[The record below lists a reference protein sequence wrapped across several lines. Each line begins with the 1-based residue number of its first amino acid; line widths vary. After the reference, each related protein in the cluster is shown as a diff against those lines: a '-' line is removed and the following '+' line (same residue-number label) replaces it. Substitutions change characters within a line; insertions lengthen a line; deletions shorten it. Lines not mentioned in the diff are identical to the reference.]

1 MSKRRNGECSIF
13 PYRNGY
19 AAYAWVTTP
28 DGERKRKWVYGKT
41 HDEVHAKWIK
51 LQSTAAEGPV
61 PTSVPSVSHY
71 MNYWLREVI
80 KPNLAPKTFEKYET
94 FTRLHIL
101 PYLGA
106 KRLDKLQV
114 KDIRQWL
121 NKLAQVCQ
129 CCAQGKDAAR
139 PEPKRRCCA
148 IGQCCHA
155 PLSARSRADA
165 RDTLRAAYTCAVE
178 EELITRNPA
187 AVVRLPAPRSRK
199 RRSWTV
205 DEARRFLESTRRHDE
220 PLYAAF
226 VLILVLGLRKG
237 EVLGLTWDL
246 ADLDTAELYVSEQ
259 VQRVGRELLR
269 RQVKT
274 ETSEAPLPLPEL
286 CVAALK
292 IRAEQQQVTVT
303 ATAPTVPGL
312 IPAWCSPP
320 DMAPPS
326 SRGTSAAASTAASPR
341 PRCRGSPS
349 TAPGR
354 PAGHCWPPSTFTLA
368 WPCRFCGTARSR
380 SRWRSTPRFP
390 RPPPETH
397 SASSASGWTAS
408 TVAVLQCCTD
418 SRTASS

>member
-1 MSKRRNGECSIF
+1 
-13 PYRNGY
+13 
-19 AAYAWVTTP
+19 
-28 DGERKRKWVYGKT
+28 
-41 HDEVHAKWIK
+41 
-51 LQSTAAEGPV
+51 
-61 PTSVPSVSHY
+61 

-80 KPNLAPKTFEKYET
+80 KPNLAPKTHEKYET

-101 PYLGA
+101 PYLGT

-121 NKLAQVCQ
+121 NKLALVCQ
-129 CCAQGKDAAR
+129 CCDQGKDAAR

-220 PLYAAF
+220 PLYAPF

-246 ADLDTAELYVSEQ
+246 ADLGIAELYVSEQ
-259 VQRVGRELLR
+259 VQRVGHELLR

-292 IRAEQQQVTVT
+292 IRAEQQQRDRDRADGAWIDTGLVFTTRHGTALEPRNFSRSFDRCLAKAQVPRITV
-303 ATAPTVPGL
+303 
-312 IPAWCSPP
+312 
-320 DMAPPS
+320 
-326 SRGTSAAASTAASPR
+326 RGTRKTCGSLLAALDVHSRVAMQILRHSKIAVTMEIYTEIPSAATRDALRKLSQ
-341 PRCRGSPS
+341 
-349 TAPGR
+349 
-354 PAGHCWPPSTFTLA
+354 WL
-368 WPCRFCGTARSR
+368 
-380 SRWRSTPRFP
+380 
-390 RPPPETH
+390 
-397 SASSASGWTAS
+397 
-408 TVAVLQCCTD
+408 D
-418 SRTASS
+418 S